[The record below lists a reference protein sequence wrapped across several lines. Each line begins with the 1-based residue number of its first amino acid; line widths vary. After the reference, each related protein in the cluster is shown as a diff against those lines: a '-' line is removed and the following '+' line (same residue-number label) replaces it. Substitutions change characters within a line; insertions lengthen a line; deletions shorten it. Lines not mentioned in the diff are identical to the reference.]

1 MEFPESK
8 MGAKPRSSRVS
19 GFRMIPFATSASSG
33 MGQSGTLLA
42 ELAGTGDW
50 QEGKRF
56 SSNASEEEVQDW
68 VKSLNLN

>member
-1 MEFPESK
+1 
-8 MGAKPRSSRVS
+8 
-19 GFRMIPFATSASSG
+19 MIPFTTSASSG

>member
-1 MEFPESK
+1 
-8 MGAKPRSSRVS
+8 
-19 GFRMIPFATSASSG
+19 MIPFATSASSG

-42 ELAGTGDW
+42 ELAESGDW

>member
-1 MEFPESK
+1 MD
-8 MGAKPRSSRVS
+8 
-19 GFRMIPFATSASSG
+19 GFVKANDFTGKTVIPFATSASSG

-42 ELAGTGDW
+42 ELAESGDW

>member
-1 MEFPESK
+1 
-8 MGAKPRSSRVS
+8 
-19 GFRMIPFATSASSG
+19 MIPFATSASSG
-33 MGQSGTLLA
+33 MEQSGTLLA
-42 ELAGTGDW
+42 EMAGSGDW

>member
-1 MEFPESK
+1 MD
-8 MGAKPRSSRVS
+8 
-19 GFRMIPFATSASSG
+19 GFVKANDFTGRTVIPFATSASSG

-42 ELAGTGDW
+42 ELAESGDW

-56 SSNASEEEVQDW
+56 SSNASEEEVLDW